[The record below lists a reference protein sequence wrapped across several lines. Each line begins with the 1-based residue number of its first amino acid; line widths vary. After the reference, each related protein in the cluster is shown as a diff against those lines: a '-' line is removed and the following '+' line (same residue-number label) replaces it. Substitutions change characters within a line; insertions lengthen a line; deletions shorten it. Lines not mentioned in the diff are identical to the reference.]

1 LPEDILK
8 ASETLLGKTEQQIEK
23 IIKEILEGHIKEII
37 AKTRLQQLLHDRES
51 IVVEVNKSAI
61 FIL

>member
-51 IVVEVNKSAI
+51 IVAEVNKSAI